1 MRTAGAWSLAPVG
14 FSSAEDR
21 QGGVGEQPTEEGGAQ
36 EGVGDSGNVGDS
48 GCWGGFSFLG
58 K

>member
-21 QGGVGEQPTEEGGAQ
+21 QGGGSHWEQPTEDGGTQ
-36 EGVGDSGNVGDS
+36 EGVGDSGNVG
-48 GCWGGFSFLG
+48 GVLVLG